1 MISALA
7 IIALFLTVYLFI
19 RDMGDQ
25 QVISSRFD
33 SHYRLFRA
41 ETVVQHEY
49 IAKPE
54 TIWKVLTSLEDYCL
68 WFPGINR
75 LLPIVDT
82 PRYVHRFSFDR
93 FLFEPGAFIKI
104 RQRSFLPW
112 FRGRIMGMEP
122 NKKLELEMSFSPVNK
137 EIVSFKINLTPSGA
151 SEVIC
156 KRSSQGFFSF
166 LTTWGFTNHG
176 SSILHNLAHILPDD
190 QTDSK
195 EVKDETAKDTGPQL
209 SRETI
214 IAQAVQAGLDGNMDL
229 INAIPDKPTRGLAK
243 AALLRSKRLGSM
255 PDNLVKALA
264 AGPVAAPITAPATS
278 AGGFPAF
285 ASNEDLIAFVVNKA
299 LDGDMDPINSIPEKP
314 LRGKAKAAMVRAKR
328 TGERPDMPQVQD
340 VVPAATTVAA
350 SGADESEEALI
361 VRLIETGLQ
370 GNMDEINALENK
382 VVRGKIKSAIVRAK
396 RAAK

>member
-19 RDMGDQ
+19 LDVGDK
-25 QVISSRFD
+25 QVISSRFG

-49 IAKPE
+49 ISKPE
-54 TIWKVLTSLEDYCL
+54 TIWKALIALENYHL
-68 WFPGINR
+68 WFPGIHK
-75 LLPIVDT
+75 LLPIVDA

-112 FRGRIMGMEP
+112 FRGRIMGLEP
-122 NKKLELEMSFSPVNK
+122 NKTLELEMNFSPINK
-137 EIVSFKINLTPSGA
+137 EMVSFQINLTPSGS

-156 KRSSQGFFSF
+156 KRNSQGFFSF

-176 SSILHNLAHILPDD
+176 SSILHNLSHILPDD
-190 QTDSK
+190 QIDSK
-195 EVKDETAKDTGPQL
+195 EIKDESAKDMGPKL

-229 INAIPDKPTRGLAK
+229 INVIPDKPTRGLAK

-264 AGPVAAPITAPATS
+264 AGPVATPAAAPEAS
-278 AGGFPAF
+278 SGGLPSF
-285 ASNEDLIAFVVNKA
+285 ASKEDLIAFVVNKA
-299 LDGDMDPINSIPEKP
+299 LDGNMDPINSIPEKP
-314 LRGKAKAAMVRAKR
+314 LRGKAKAAMIKAKR
-328 TGERPDMPQVQD
+328 TGERPTMPD
-340 VVPAATTVAA
+340 VPDTFASASTTA
-350 SGADESEEALI
+350 SVENESEEKLI
-361 VRLIETGLQ
+361 MRLIDTGIQ
-370 GNMDEINALENK
+370 GNMDEINALDNK
-382 VVRGKIKSAIVRAK
+382 VLRGKIKAAILRAK
-396 RAAK
+396 RTAK